1 MRWPW
6 HKPEPKAE
14 ESHEKVSRVAE
25 VPESESTKSPEI
37 DLAELS
43 IRNMEEW
50 FASPF
55 WKVLAQWLG
64 EEIELNKLALLRGDQ
79 ALSMNSK
86 EGLCYRNDD
95 TLRGGIIGME
105 FVRTLFPKQLRQE
118 IEEALAERRDNE
130 KEEPNG

>member
-6 HKPEPKAE
+6 PKKEAEAPKKHEAVSRMGETPQGDPPKA
-14 ESHEKVSRVAE
+14 
-25 VPESESTKSPEI
+25 PEI
-37 DLAELS
+37 DLADLS
-43 IRNMEEW
+43 IRDMEDW

-55 WKVLAQWLG
+55 WKVLVQWLG
-64 EEIELNKLALLRGDQ
+64 EEIELNKLSLLRGDQ
-79 ALSMNSK
+79 ALSMNSE

-105 FVRTLFPKQLRQE
+105 FVRTLFPNQLRQE
-118 IEEALAERRDNE
+118 IETATAERRDNE